1 MWVTAAAVWKFTP
14 SPALS
19 KCKAH
24 NKHRSTSPGT
34 LYCLNA
40 LPFGNFLAKR
50 LESYFMTCM
59 WQRSTLAPAL
69 LTILSA
75 SLAAIPVSAQQNEH
89 QSATP
94 QGTKSPAPKQ
104 PASTKALSESEELQ
118 QAIDRAG
125 NDRVSLV
132 RNLEEFLKNYPES
145 RQRPQIYRALVE
157 ASLQLRDSPRATDYA
172 ERIVALTPDD
182 MSMTMLAI
190 QLLERNGD
198 EAALRRALNYATRVL
213 DYVNRTAAGDKS
225 PKISKE
231 EWAAEQKRDKV
242 NILTL
247 RGRLAFKL
255 HDYAAAEKDSRA
267 SMALSP
273 STVAGEQLGEIAEL
287 NKDLPAAIKEYARA
301 FTLADASSGG
311 ANRRELRQKLGNVWR
326 LAHGSEEGLGDYLL
340 HAYDDNFASA
350 DPPKQK
356 RNANAKEPYDF
367 TLRRAPDGSPYSL
380 AEQKGKIVVLNFW
393 ATWCGPCRELE
404 PHFEHV
410 AAQFQGIADIVF
422 LAADCDEDET
432 LVPPYLQEEKPR
444 TTVVFADGLD
454 RLLAVNSFPTVVV
467 LDRRGRIAYRAE
479 GFDPD
484 EVETDLG
491 NAIRHAL
498 AATKES
504 AENSADGVKSAP

>member
-1 MWVTAAAVWKFTP
+1 MNGMGQRFALVVT
-14 SPALS
+14 
-19 KCKAH
+19 
-24 NKHRSTSPGT
+24 
-34 LYCLNA
+34 
-40 LPFGNFLAKR
+40 
-50 LESYFMTCM
+50 
-59 WQRSTLAPAL
+59 L
-69 LTILSA
+69 L
-75 SLAAIPVSAQQNEH
+75 AIPPGCLANRAAFVQQTES
-89 QSATP
+89 QTATP
-94 QGTKSPAPKQ
+94 QGTQSAAPRQ
-104 PASTKALSESEELQ
+104 PLAAKPLSETEELQ

-125 NDRVSLV
+125 NDRAALV
-132 RNLEEFLKNYPES
+132 RNLEDFLKDYPES

-157 ASLQLRDSPRATDYA
+157 ACLQLRDSPRATDYA
-172 ERIVALTPDD
+172 ERIVALTPEDI
-182 MSMTMLAI
+182 SMTMLAI

-287 NKDLPAAIKEYARA
+287 NKDLPGAIKEYARA
-301 FTLADASSGG
+301 FALADASSSG

-326 LAHGSEEGLGDYLL
+326 LAYGSDAGLGDYLL
-340 HAYDDNFASA
+340 HAYDDSVASA
-350 DPPKQK
+350 DPPKPK
-356 RNANAKEPYDF
+356 RNANAKELYDF
-367 TLRRAPDGSPYSL
+367 TLRKAPDGSPYPL

-393 ATWCGPCRELE
+393 ATWCGPCRAME

-467 LDRRGRIAYRAE
+467 LDRTGKIAYRGE
-479 GFDPD
+479 GFDPN
-484 EVETDLG
+484 EGETALS
-491 NAIRHAL
+491 NAVRHAL
-498 AATKES
+498 AAQKES